1 MLEITNA
8 PDELNFAPL
17 VEKLDEEAKCV
28 SGMIENDFHDI
39 IIQQLTY
46 LFKEERTK
54 WEQLRVDY
62 LARDLREFFD
72 GKLSIDN

>member
-1 MLEITNA
+1 MEITNA

-28 SGMIENDFHDI
+28 SGAIERDFHDI
-39 IIQQLTY
+39 IVQQLTY

-54 WEQLRVDY
+54 
-62 LARDLREFFD
+62 
-72 GKLSIDN
+72 